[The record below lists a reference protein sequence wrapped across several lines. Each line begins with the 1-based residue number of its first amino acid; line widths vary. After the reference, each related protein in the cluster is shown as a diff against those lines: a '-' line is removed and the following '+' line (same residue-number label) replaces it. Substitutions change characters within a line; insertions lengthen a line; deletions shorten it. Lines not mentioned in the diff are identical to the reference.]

1 MRAREFVMEIRH
13 GRITKRQQSGTV
25 GLHLFGDSR
34 RQNSTYTLN
43 RLMMAAA
50 MTDGTFEPDL
60 DAESWIGKARSA
72 HPYTKQEVE
81 ILKQAYKAVGATYK
95 DLNNGDLDSEEPPGG
110 NDRSPIQ
117 GFKGYPR

>member
-1 MRAREFVMEIRH
+1 MRAREFVAEQK
-13 GRITKRQQSGTV
+13 GRITKRQQYGTV
-25 GLHLFGDSR
+25 GLHLFGDGA

-50 MTDGTFEPDL
+50 ATDGSFDPEL
-60 DAESWIGKARSA
+60 DEESWIGKARSA
-72 HPYTKQEVE
+72 HPYTQEEVE
-81 ILKQAYKAVGATYK
+81 ILKRAYSAVGATYK
-95 DLNNGDLDSEEPPGG
+95 DLNQGDLESEEPPGG

>member
-1 MRAREFVMEIRH
+1 MRAREFVTEQK
-13 GRITKRQQSGTV
+13 GEITKRQQFGTV

-50 MTDGTFEPDL
+50 ATDGTFDPEL
-60 DAESWIGKARSA
+60 DEESWIGKARSA
-72 HPYTKQEVE
+72 HPYTQEEVE
-81 ILKQAYKAVGATYK
+81 ILKRAYRAVGATYK
-95 DLNNGDLDSEEPPGG
+95 DLNRGDLESEEPPGG

-117 GFKGYPR
+117 GFRGYPR

>member
-1 MRAREFVMEIRH
+1 MRAREFVTERK
-13 GRITKRQQSGTV
+13 GQITKRQQFGTV
-25 GLHLFGDSR
+25 GLHLFGDGA

-50 MTDGTFEPDL
+50 MTDGTVEPDL
-60 DAESWIGKARSA
+60 DEESWIGKARSA
-72 HPYTKQEVE
+72 HPYTQEE
-81 ILKQAYKAVGATYK
+81 ADILKMAYRAVGATYK
-95 DLNNGDLDSEEPPGG
+95 DLNRGDLESEEPPGG